1 MFPKAWTVQRLRYLI
16 LREFYLQMQDRI
28 PPACL
33 TIMLKR
39 NDTDKN
45 GVHLQIDE
53 ELLKNVKII
62 AKLASTPQEMVSWF
76 LCIKRRSNW
85 VFISLSNSEQDSV
98 WESEHMGR

>member
-1 MFPKAWTVQRLRYLI
+1 MLKAQVTFKGCQRDIMFPKAWTVQRLRYLI

-45 GVHLQIDE
+45 GVHLPIDE

-76 LCIKRRSNW
+76 LCIKRRSN
-85 VFISLSNSEQDSV
+85 
-98 WESEHMGR
+98 